1 MTQLELVRGDIDTIL
16 DITNEFATDVT
27 YFENTLTF
35 DDDGSIN
42 DSTQIQ
48 KTITILF
55 QPENTATLKLDNT
68 GQLQVGT
75 AKVFF
80 KFQYVFTDITIIPK
94 NDNNISVDGVIYR
107 ITQLKPWTVNT
118 GVAYYEATVTRVD
131 LN

>member
-1 MTQLELVRGDIDTIL
+1 MTQLEIVRTDIARI
-16 DITNEFATDVT
+16 ITTGEFATDVT
-27 YFENTLTF
+27 YFENVLTF

-42 DSTQIQ
+42 GNTQIQ

-55 QPENTATLKLDNT
+55 QPENTDTLKVDKM
-68 GQLQVGT
+68 GQLQIGT

-80 KFQYVFTDITIIPK
+80 KHEYVFTDVTIIPK
-94 NDNNISVDGVIYR
+94 NDNNISVEGVIYR

-118 GVAYYEATVTRVD
+118 GVGYYEGTVTRVD